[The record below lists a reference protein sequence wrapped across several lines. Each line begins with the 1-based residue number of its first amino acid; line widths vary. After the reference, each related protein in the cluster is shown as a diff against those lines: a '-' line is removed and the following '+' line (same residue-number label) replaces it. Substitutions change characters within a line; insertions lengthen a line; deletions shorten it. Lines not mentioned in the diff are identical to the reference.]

1 MDHTDNKRLV
11 KNTIFLYIRMLLIIF
26 VSLFTSRVTLQILGV
41 DDFGIQQ
48 TVGGVVTF
56 LAFIS
61 NALGSGTSRFI
72 TYELGKEE
80 PQLDRLFST
89 VRLAHIVLGVLVVIV
104 GEIVGLWFLNNKL
117 IIPPERMKAATIA
130 FHFSILTTFFQ
141 ITQVPYNAVIIAYEK
156 MDVFAYVSIA
166 EAVLK
171 LVIVYCLLLTGFDK
185 LIVYSIL
192 LCLVTIII
200 MYIYRLYCRLRI
212 KEVRTK
218 LVFDKI
224 MFKSV
229 AIFSGWHILTS
240 SAMSFANQGVTI
252 VTNMFFSPAVVTVR
266 SLGLRINGILN
277 QFIGSFRTAMNPQI
291 VKRYAAHEFE
301 ESKKLALSSTKY
313 TYYLT
318 FLIVLPLFLLIEPVL
333 TLWLGNVPEG
343 TVLFTKFALI
353 QALFQAFDT
362 SLYVPIYAKGQIKE
376 NAIISPLFDF
386 IQLPAVYILF
396 KLGFPPIALSC
407 VELFAC
413 ISLGII
419 IKPILVHKIVDYKL
433 GEVYRLLLNCFIV
446 SVFSCILPVCL
457 YLLIDEKTI
466 WGFIII
472 GFVCVISVLSVVWFF
487 GLDKESKIVIKNWI
501 SNKTHKKEKLND

>member
-1 MDHTDNKRLV
+1 MGQSDNKRIA
-11 KNTIFLYIRMLLIIF
+11 KNTIFLYFRMILIIF

-72 TYELGKEE
+72 TFELGKTK
-80 PQLDRLFST
+80 PHLDRLFST
-89 VRLAHIVLGVLVVIV
+89 VRLAHIALGLLIFII
-104 GEIVGLWFLNNKL
+104 GEIIGIWFLDNKL
-117 IIPPERMKAATIA
+117 IIPPERMKAAIFS
-130 FHFSILTTFFQ
+130 FHFSMLTTFFQ
-141 ITQVPYNAVIIAYEK
+141 ITQVPYNAIIIAYEK

-192 LCLVTIII
+192 LCLVTILI
-200 MYIYRLYCRLRI
+200 MYIYRFYCRLKI
-212 KEVRTK
+212 KDVKTK
-218 LVFDKI
+218 FIFDKV

-229 AIFSGWHILTS
+229 AIFSGWNIITT

-277 QFIGSFRTAMNPQI
+277 QFIGNFRTAMNPQI
-291 VKRYAAHEFE
+291 VKKYAANEFE
-301 ESKKLALSSTKY
+301 DSKKLALVSTKY

-333 TLWLGNVPEG
+333 KVWLGDVPDG
-343 TVLFTKFALI
+343 TILFTKFALI
-353 QALFQAFDT
+353 QALFQC
-362 SLYVPIYAKGQIKE
+362 
-376 NAIISPLFDF
+376 N
-386 IQLPAVYILF
+386 
-396 KLGFPPIALSC
+396 
-407 VELFAC
+407 
-413 ISLGII
+413 
-419 IKPILVHKIVDYKL
+419 
-433 GEVYRLLLNCFIV
+433 
-446 SVFSCILPVCL
+446 
-457 YLLIDEKTI
+457 
-466 WGFIII
+466 
-472 GFVCVISVLSVVWFF
+472 
-487 GLDKESKIVIKNWI
+487 
-501 SNKTHKKEKLND
+501 NDC